1 MSGDLP
7 SLEDAVAS
15 TVADGDCVWIGNFGT
30 QLFAV
35 AEELIRQGR
44 RELHLVVG
52 SGGILLDRLLAEG
65 VAAEVTFTHCWSP
78 VGPRP
83 TRAFRAAWEE
93 GSEVRFHELPLGALV
108 VALEAGA
115 AGVPFAPVALD
126 PGTGY
131 PEWTP
136 EMIGTA
142 ESPFGEATVVRALR
156 PDVAFVHGR
165 RADRDG
171 NVQIGA
177 PAGEAPVAV
186 AAARRTVAVV
196 EQTAA
201 TSSAAAPPSA
211 SSHFPADS
219 AGYCERTE
227 VVLPS
232 VLIDLVVEQP
242 GAAAPDGVPG
252 LYERDVAAY
261 EAYAGASA

>member
-1 MSGDLP
+1 MSIDLP

-35 AEELIRQGR
+35 GEELIRQGR
-44 RELHLVVG
+44 RDLHLVVG

-108 VALEAGA
+108 AALEAGA

-131 PEWTP
+131 PDWTP

-165 RADRDG
+165 SADRDG

-177 PAGEAPVAV
+177 PAGEAPAAV

-196 EQTAA
+196 EQIIDLQLTGVA
-201 TSSAAAPPSA
+201 
-211 SSHFPADS
+211 
-219 AGYCERTE
+219 
-227 VVLPS
+227 LPS
-232 VLIDLVVEQP
+232 ILIDLIVEHP

>member
-1 MSGDLP
+1 MSIDLP

-15 TVADGDCVWIGNFGT
+15 TVADGDCVWIGNFGS

-35 AEELIRQGR
+35 AEELIRQR
-44 RELHLVVG
+44 RRDLHVVIG

-93 GSEVRFHELPLGALV
+93 GSEVRFHELPLGALIA
-108 VALEAGA
+108 ALEAGA

-165 RADRDG
+165 SADRDG

-177 PAGEAPVAV
+177 PAGEAPAAV

-196 EQTAA
+196 EQIIDLQLTGVA
-201 TSSAAAPPSA
+201 
-211 SSHFPADS
+211 
-219 AGYCERTE
+219 
-227 VVLPS
+227 LPS
-232 VLIDLVVEQP
+232 ILIDLVIEHP

-261 EAYAGASA
+261 ETYAGASA

>member
-1 MSGDLP
+1 MRSESP

-35 AEELIRQGR
+35 GEELIRQGR
-44 RELHLVVG
+44 RDLHVLIG

-65 VAAEVTFTHCWSP
+65 IAAEVTFTHCWSP

-108 VALEAGA
+108 AALEAGA

-131 PEWTP
+131 AEWTP

-142 ESPFGEATVVRALR
+142 ESPFGETTVVRALR

-165 RADRDG
+165 SADRCG
-171 NVQIGA
+171 NVEIGA
-177 PAGEAPVAV
+177 PSGEAPAAV
-186 AAARRTVAVV
+186 AAAKRTVAVV
-196 EQTAA
+196 EQISEGA
-201 TSSAAAPPSA
+201 
-211 SSHFPADS
+211 S
-219 AGYCERTE
+219 AG
-227 VVLPS
+227 VVLPL
-232 VLIDLVVEQP
+232 VLIDLVVEHP

-261 EAYAGASA
+261 EAYAEASA

>member
-1 MSGDLP
+1 MSIDLP

-35 AEELIRQGR
+35 GEELIRQGR
-44 RELHLVVG
+44 RDLHLVVV

-83 TRAFRAAWEE
+83 TRTFRAAWEE
-93 GSEVRFHELPLGALV
+93 GSEVCFHELPLGALIA
-108 VALEAGA
+108 ALEAGA

-131 PEWTP
+131 AEWTP

-165 RADRDG
+165 SADRDG

-177 PAGEAPVAV
+177 PAGEAPAAV
-186 AAARRTVAVV
+186 AAAGRTVAVV
-196 EQTAA
+196 EQIIDLQLTGVA
-201 TSSAAAPPSA
+201 
-211 SSHFPADS
+211 
-219 AGYCERTE
+219 
-227 VVLPS
+227 LPS
-232 VLIDLVVEQP
+232 ILIDLIVEHP

-261 EAYAGASA
+261 ETYAGASA

>member
-1 MSGDLP
+1 MTGDLP
-7 SLEDAVAS
+7 SLEDAIAS

-35 AEELIRQGR
+35 AEELIRQR
-44 RELHLVVG
+44 RRDLHLVIG

-93 GSEVRFHELPLGALV
+93 RSEVRFHELPLGALV
-108 VALEAGA
+108 AALEAGA
-115 AGVPFAPVALD
+115 AGVPFASVALD
-126 PGTGY
+126 PDTGY
-131 PEWTP
+131 SEWTP

-165 RADRDG
+165 SADRDG

-186 AAARRTVAVV
+186 AAARRTVVVV
-196 EQTAA
+196 ERIFDR
-201 TSSAAAPPSA
+201 PSA
-211 SSHFPADS
+211 SSHLSTNVVDN
-219 AGYCERTE
+219 CELTG

-232 VLIDLVVEQP
+232 ILIDLVVEHP

-252 LYERDVAAY
+252 LYGRDVAAY
-261 EAYAGASA
+261 EAYAGAST

>member
-1 MSGDLP
+1 MSGDSP
-7 SLEDAVAS
+7 SLADAVAS

-35 AEELIRQGR
+35 GEELIRQGR
-44 RELHLVVG
+44 RGLHVVIG
-52 SGGILLDRLLAEG
+52 SGGILLDRLLAAG

-108 VALEAGA
+108 AALEAGA
-115 AGVPFAPVALD
+115 VGVPFAPVALD

-131 PEWTP
+131 PGWTP

-142 ESPFGEATVVRALR
+142 ESPFGEALVVRALR
-156 PDVAFVHGR
+156 PDIAFVHGR
-165 RADRDG
+165 TADRDG
-171 NVQIGA
+171 NVEIGA
-177 PAGEAPVAV
+177 PAGEAPAAV
-186 AAARRTVAVV
+186 AAAKQTVAVV
-196 EQTAA
+196 EQIT
-201 TSSAAAPPSA
+201 PFSA
-211 SSHFPADS
+211 SSHLATNVVDN
-219 AGYCERTE
+219 CELNG

-232 VLIDLVVEQP
+232 VLIDLVVEHP

-261 EAYAGASA
+261 ESYARPGA

>member
-1 MSGDLP
+1 MSIDP
-7 SLEDAVAS
+7 SSLEDAVAS
-15 TVADGDCVWIGNFGT
+15 TVGDGDCVWIGNFGT

-35 AEELIRQGR
+35 AEELIRQR
-44 RELHLVVG
+44 RRDLHVVIG

-108 VALEAGA
+108 AALEAGA

-126 PGTGY
+126 PDTGY

-142 ESPFGEATVVRALR
+142 ESPFGEALVVRALR

-165 RADRDG
+165 CGDRDG

-177 PAGEAPVAV
+177 PAGEAPPAV

-196 EQTAA
+196 EQI
-201 TSSAAAPPSA
+201 SDLPSA

-219 AGYCERTE
+219 AGYRERTG

-232 VLIDLVVEQP
+232 VLIDLVVEHP

>member
-1 MSGDLP
+1 MTGDLP

-35 AEELIRQGR
+35 AEELIRQR
-44 RELHLVVG
+44 RRDLHLVLG
-52 SGGILLDRLLAEG
+52 SGGILLDSLLAEG

-83 TRAFRAAWEE
+83 TRAFRVAWEE

-108 VALEAGA
+108 AALEAGA

-126 PGTGY
+126 PDTGY
-131 PEWTP
+131 SEWTP

-165 RADRDG
+165 SADRDG
-171 NVQIGA
+171 NVQIGG

-196 EQTAA
+196 EQIVD
-201 TSSAAAPPSA
+201 A
-211 SSHFPADS
+211 SSELT
-219 AGYCERTE
+219 G

-232 VLIDLVVEQP
+232 ILIDLVVEHP

>member
-1 MSGDLP
+1 MSIDLP

-35 AEELIRQGR
+35 GEELIRQGR
-44 RELHLVVG
+44 RDLHLVVG

-83 TRAFRAAWEE
+83 TRTFRAAWER

-108 VALEAGA
+108 AALEAGA

-126 PGTGY
+126 PDTGY

-177 PAGEAPVAV
+177 PAGEAPAAV

-196 EQTAA
+196 EQIIDLQLTGVA
-201 TSSAAAPPSA
+201 
-211 SSHFPADS
+211 
-219 AGYCERTE
+219 
-227 VVLPS
+227 LPS
-232 VLIDLVVEQP
+232 ILIDLVVEHP

-261 EAYAGASA
+261 ETYAGASA

>member
-1 MSGDLP
+1 MSIDLP

-35 AEELIRQGR
+35 GEELIRQGR
-44 RELHLVVG
+44 RDLHLVVG

-65 VAAEVTFTHCWSP
+65 IAAKVTFTHCWSP

-108 VALEAGA
+108 AALEAGA

-131 PEWTP
+131 AEWTP

-142 ESPFGEATVVRALR
+142 ESPFGEAAVVRALR

-165 RADRDG
+165 SADRDG

-177 PAGEAPVAV
+177 PAGEAPAAV

-196 EQTAA
+196 EQIIDLQLTGVA
-201 TSSAAAPPSA
+201 
-211 SSHFPADS
+211 
-219 AGYCERTE
+219 
-227 VVLPS
+227 LPS
-232 VLIDLVVEQP
+232 ILIDLIVEHP

-261 EAYAGASA
+261 ETYAGASA

>member
-1 MSGDLP
+1 MSIDLP

-44 RELHLVVG
+44 RDLHLVVG

-108 VALEAGA
+108 AALEAGA

-131 PEWTP
+131 PDWTP

-142 ESPFGEATVVRALR
+142 ESPFGQATVVRALR

-165 RADRDG
+165 SADHEG

-177 PAGEAPVAV
+177 PAGEAPAAV

-196 EQTAA
+196 EQIIDLQLTGVA
-201 TSSAAAPPSA
+201 
-211 SSHFPADS
+211 
-219 AGYCERTE
+219 
-227 VVLPS
+227 LPS
-232 VLIDLVVEQP
+232 ILIDLIVEHP

-261 EAYAGASA
+261 ETYAGASA

>member
-1 MSGDLP
+1 MSAASP
-7 SLEDAVAS
+7 SLADAVAS

-35 AEELIRQGR
+35 GEELIRQGR
-44 RELHLVVG
+44 CGLHVVIG
-52 SGGILLDRLLAEG
+52 SGGILLDRLLAAG

-83 TRAFRAAWEE
+83 TRAFRAAWEK

-108 VALEAGA
+108 AALEAGA
-115 AGVPFAPVALD
+115 VGVPFAPVALD

-142 ESPFGEATVVRALR
+142 ESPFGEALVVRALR

-165 RADRDG
+165 SADREG
-171 NVQIGA
+171 NVNIGA
-177 PAGEAPVAV
+177 PAGEAPAAV
-186 AAARRTVAVV
+186 AAAKRTVAVV
-196 EQTAA
+196 EQI
-201 TSSAAAPPSA
+201 SDPPEVR
-211 SSHFPADS
+211 SHFPANS
-219 AGYCERTE
+219 AAKCERTRAAAG

-232 VLIDLVVEQP
+232 VLIDVVVEHP

-261 EAYAGASA
+261 ESYAGAEA

>member
-1 MSGDLP
+1 MSIEP
-7 SLEDAVAS
+7 SSLEDAVAS
-15 TVADGDCVWIGNFGT
+15 TVGDGDCVWIGNFGT

-35 AEELIRQGR
+35 AEELIRQR
-44 RELHLVVG
+44 RRDLHVVIG

-108 VALEAGA
+108 AALEAGA

-126 PGTGY
+126 PDTGY

-142 ESPFGEATVVRALR
+142 VSPFGEALVVRALR

-165 RADRDG
+165 CADRDG
-171 NVQIGA
+171 NVQIGT
-177 PAGEAPVAV
+177 PAGEAPPAV

-196 EQTAA
+196 EQI
-201 TSSAAAPPSA
+201 SDPPST
-211 SSHFPADS
+211 SSHFAADS
-219 AGYCERTE
+219 AGYCEHTG

-232 VLIDLVVEQP
+232 ILIDLVVQHP

-261 EAYAGASA
+261 AAYAGASA